1 MSLLLSSL
9 ESDTEDTDTG
19 HKTQNWER
27 LLLFN
32 VDIDVFI
39 SVLGTQTWGIP
50 DHNIGC
56 IVNPDPLQTK
66 AEGSSVKHHNFFMLF
81 DILRHKDIALI
92 HCHTS
97 RVL

>member
-32 VDIDVFI
+32 VDIDVLI

-50 DHNIGC
+50 DHKIGC
-56 IVNPDPLQTK
+56 MVNPDPLQTK
-66 AEGSSVKHHNFFMLF
+66 SGGSSVKHHNF
-81 DILRHKDIALI
+81 
-92 HCHTS
+92 
-97 RVL
+97 